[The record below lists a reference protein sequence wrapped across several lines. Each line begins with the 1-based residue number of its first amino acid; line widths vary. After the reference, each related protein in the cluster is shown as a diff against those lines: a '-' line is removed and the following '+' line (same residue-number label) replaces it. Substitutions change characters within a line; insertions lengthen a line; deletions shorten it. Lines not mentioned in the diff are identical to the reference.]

1 MEMELL
7 DNPWAKSDDFIR
19 LPDNRIKELLIKSV
33 ENEFFERKALYNTII
48 YSMLTEYFK
57 IKGEIT
63 KGKIRCRG
71 IRGSVFATDPK
82 TGESY
87 LAGFRVKDDIVF
99 CDGRRMGYAEFEI
112 GNNAKLNKNLFL

>member
-1 MEMELL
+1 MIKVL
-7 DNPWAKSDDFIR
+7 DSPWTKSDEFIH
-19 LPDNRIKELLIKSV
+19 LSDDRIKELMISSI
-33 ENEFFERKALYNTII
+33 ENAYFNYKALYNTII

-71 IRGSVFATDPK
+71 IRGSVFATDLK

-87 LAGFRVKDDIVF
+87 LAGFRVKDDMVF
-99 CDGRRMGYAEFEI
+99 CDGRRINYAEFEMK
-112 GNNAKLNKNLFL
+112 NNAKLNKNIFL

>member
-1 MEMELL
+1 MVTLL
-7 DNPWAKSDDFIR
+7 DKPWAKSDDFIR
-19 LPDNRIKELLIKSV
+19 LPDDRIKELMIKSV

-48 YSMLTEYFK
+48 YSMLTEFFK

-63 KGKIRCRG
+63 KGKIKYRG

-87 LAGFRVKDDIVF
+87 LAGFRVKDDMVF
-99 CDGRRMGYAEFEI
+99 CDGHRTNYTKFETK
-112 GNNAKLNKNLFL
+112 NNVKLNKNIFL